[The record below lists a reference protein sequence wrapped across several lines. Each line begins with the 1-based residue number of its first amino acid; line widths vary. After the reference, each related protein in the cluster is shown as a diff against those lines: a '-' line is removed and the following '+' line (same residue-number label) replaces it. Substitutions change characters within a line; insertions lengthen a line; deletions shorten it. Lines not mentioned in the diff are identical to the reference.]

1 MASEEVSQR
10 LEACEDELKG
20 LESALE
26 DLTEA
31 FEQAAERLESGHF
44 GYVSTFTS

>member
-1 MASEEVSQR
+1 MASREVSQR

-31 FEQAAERLESGHF
+31 FEQAAEKLENNEF
-44 GYVSTFTS
+44 GFVP